1 MNTAFGLTETVM
13 RHLLCQSMGLNATNA
28 SNGNLPSAM
37 KSFLA
42 VEANTMAGAIKASNM
57 GFGFRYVQSATET
70 HPMLYITVLLR
81 GCGLNKMA
89 NAKQWPTTTGR

>member
-1 MNTAFGLTETVM
+1 
-13 RHLLCQSMGLNATNA
+13 
-28 SNGNLPSAM
+28 
-37 KSFLA
+37 
-42 VEANTMAGAIKASNM
+42 MAGAIKASNM